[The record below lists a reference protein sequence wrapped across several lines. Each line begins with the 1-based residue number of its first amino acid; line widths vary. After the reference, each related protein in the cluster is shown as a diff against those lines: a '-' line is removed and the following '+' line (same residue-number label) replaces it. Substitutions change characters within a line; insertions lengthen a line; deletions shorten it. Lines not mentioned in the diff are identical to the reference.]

1 VLNNLGLIAYFAGR
15 WNDALELYGAAV
27 AAWDQAGDTRSVSL
41 ASFNIGEI
49 LSAQGRLDEAEPL
62 LREALRSCRAAGAIT
77 DIADSLMETALLD
90 ARRGDFA
97 GAFAQLEEARAL
109 HEQTGNQAAT
119 VLIDARVAE
128 ALELGGEYDRAA
140 ELATRALGRAASDER
155 NALVLP
161 VLSRVLGQAHL
172 VAGRRD
178 AARAALELAIAE
190 ANRVEHRYEE
200 ALALA
205 AISRLGDASRE
216 TYSRRDTLFEQLGI
230 VALPAGWSAAEED
243 G

>member
-1 VLNNLGLIAYFAGR
+1 
-15 WNDALELYGAAV
+15 
-27 AAWDQAGDTRSVSL
+27 
-41 ASFNIGEI
+41 
-49 LSAQGRLDEAEPL
+49 
-62 LREALRSCRAAGAIT
+62 
-77 DIADSLMETALLD
+77 M
-90 ARRGDFA
+90 
-97 GAFAQLEEARAL
+97 
-109 HEQTGNQAAT
+109 HERTGNQSAT

-140 ELATRALGRAASDER
+140 ELATRALARAAGDEG

-178 AARAALELAIAE
+178 AARAALELAITE

-205 AISRLGDASRE
+205 AITRLGDASRE
-216 TYSRRDTLFEQLGI
+216 TCSRRDGLFEQLGI
-230 VALPAGWSAAEED
+230 VALPAGWSVAEED